1 MAKNKKEIKSK
12 YLGMRFGKWTVSR
25 VTVTEDGNHKRF
37 YLTRLTHDGAIKT
50 VALRDNEL
58 TALSRGRKT
67 MQTLL
72 KGKQF
77 QRDQFPSREY
87 RNTVWYTFDTNGSL
101 K

>member
-1 MAKNKKEIKSK
+1 MAKQSKSK
-12 YLGMRFGKWTVSR
+12 YLGMRFGKWTVTR
-25 VTVTEDGNHKRF
+25 ATKTEDGNHTRF

-58 TALSRGRKT
+58 TALARGRKT
-67 MQTLL
+67 MQSLL

-101 K
+101 R